1 MNTAKFSKHPIISFK
16 KINRESRESNRLSPR
31 RNFIL
36 SEREAKAA
44 SPAAMAVCGEE
55 DPGGAL
61 EFLVTDE
68 MGR

>member
-1 MNTAKFSKHPIISFK
+1 MNTSKFSKQPVIIFK
-16 KINRESRESNRLSPR
+16 KSKTSQSTRLSHR

-44 SPAAMAVCGEE
+44 GPAAIAVCGEE

-68 MGR
+68 IQR